1 MYYFLKILKILS
13 NLGWVPIGPGIYFP
27 LFINQLVLG
36 GNPTIY
42 WLKYWFSD
50 IESFVFS
57 NQCKIYIPMIYNM
70 TIWPIKETTQ
80 TFGRDAQCQKPSNI
94 HQIYFHNQMSILLS
108 QNLSHG
114 PCHIDPRNPSEV
126 YLEPSQRS
134 IVEHFR
140 VNS

>member
-1 MYYFLKILKILS
+1 
-13 NLGWVPIGPGIYFP
+13 
-27 LFINQLVLG
+27 
-36 GNPTIY
+36 
-42 WLKYWFSD
+42 
-50 IESFVFS
+50 
-57 NQCKIYIPMIYNM
+57 MIYNM

-80 TFGRDAQCQKPSNI
+80 TFERDAQCQKPSNI

-108 QNLSHG
+108 QTLSQG

-134 IVEHFR
+134 IMEHFR